1 MKKTATLS
9 KHVIEKIVNAEHYDP
24 FQVLGMHPSGADGLV
39 VRTFR
44 PAAKAVWLL
53 PAGQDSER
61 MPMRCIHRD
70 GLFEL
75 QMKGYTEFF
84 AYRLNVSYPGGV
96 EITLDDP
103 YAFPPVLSDFDLH
116 LFTEGNHHTLYERMG
131 AHRISLRGVDGF
143 LFAVWAPNAVRV
155 SVVGNFNGW
164 DGRCHPMRARG
175 ASGVWE
181 LFIPGIYSGELYKYE
196 ILSAGGSLHVKADPY
211 AQCSEARPKTASIAY
226 APGPYAWGDGEWI
239 AMREARNQLEQP
251 ISIYEVHLGSWK
263 FSEPD
268 AGHSLGYRGLA
279 DELITYVKNMGYT
292 HIEFM
297 PLATYPYDPSW
308 GYQVTGYYSPT
319 ARYGSPEDL
328 KYLIDQC
335 HCNNIGVILDWVPA
349 HFPTD
354 AHGLALFDGSCLYE
368 HADPRQGLQPDW
380 GTLVFNY
387 GRNEVRNFLT
397 ANALFWFEK
406 YHIDGLRVDAVA
418 SMLYL
423 DYSREDGDW
432 VPNRHGGRENLEAI
446 DFIKRLNE
454 IVYSS
459 YPGIL
464 MIAEESTAWPAVSRP
479 TSLGG
484 LGFGL
489 KWNMGW
495 MHDMLSYMAKDPVH
509 RKYHHNMLTFA
520 LMYSFYENFVLPF
533 SHDEVVHGKSSLLGR
548 MPGDDW
554 QKFANLRVLL
564 GYMFAHPGKKL
575 LFMGIDIG
583 QWAEWDYSGGLSW
596 DLLAYEPHR
605 TLNDYVRALNCLYTR
620 EPALYELD
628 FEHAGFEWIDFND
641 TDTSIVS
648 FIRRAKARDDLLVFV
663 CNFTPVPRSQYR
675 IGVPYAAFYRE
686 VLNSDSELYG
696 GSNMGNLGGVQSEQS
711 ACHGRDHSITIT
723 VPPLCCLVFK
733 PE

>member
-1 MKKTATLS
+1 MRSALAQQ
-9 KHVIEKIVNAEHYDP
+9 VIKKIVNAEHHDP
-24 FQVLGMHPSGADGLV
+24 FQVLGMHPCGGDGLV
-39 VRTFR
+39 VRAFR
-44 PAAKAVWLL
+44 PNAEAMWLIGSGDGRE
-53 PAGQDSER
+53 PV
-61 MPMRCIHRD
+61 PMDRLHRA
-70 GLFEL
+70 GLFEARFP
-75 QMKGYTEFF
+75 GSTDFF
-84 AYRLNVSYPGGV
+84 SYRLRVLYPGGV
-96 EITLDDP
+96 DVTFDDP
-103 YAFPPVLSDFDLH
+103 YAFLPVLSDFDLH
-116 LFTEGNHHTLYERMG
+116 LFSEGNHHTIYEKMG
-131 AHRISLRGVDGF
+131 AHTMEVRGIDGF
-143 LFAVWAPNAVRV
+143 LFAVWAPSAVRV
-155 SVVGNFNGW
+155 SVVGTFNNW
-164 DGRCHPMRARG
+164 DGRVHPMRARG

-181 LFIPGIYSGELYKYE
+181 LFVPGIASGELYKYE
-196 ILSAGGSLHVKADPY
+196 IRSAGGLIHTKADPY
-211 AQCSEARPKTASIAY
+211 AQCSELRPKTASITY
-226 APGPYAWGDGEWI
+226 APEQYAWGDGDWL
-239 AMREARNQLEQP
+239 AMRAERNQLEQP

-263 FSEPD
+263 HIEADVSR
-268 AGHSLGYRGLA
+268 GSGYRSLA

-297 PLATYPYDPSW
+297 PLATHPYDPSW

-335 HCNNIGVILDWVPA
+335 HRNNIGVILDWVPA

-368 HADPRQGLQPDW
+368 HADPRQGLHPDW

-406 YHIDGLRVDAVA
+406 YHIDGLRVDSVA

-423 DYSREDGDW
+423 DYSREQGDW
-432 VPNRHGGRENLEAI
+432 IPNRHGGRENLEAI

-454 IVYSS
+454 IVYG
-459 YPGIL
+459 YHPGIL

-533 SHDEVVHGKSSLLGR
+533 SHDEVVHGKGSLLGR

-554 QKFANLRVLL
+554 RKFANLRTLL

-583 QWAEWDYSGGLSW
+583 QWSEWDYSTGLSW
-596 DLLAYEPHR
+596 DLLAYVPHRKLNEYVR
-605 TLNDYVRALNCLYTR
+605 TLNSLYTS

-641 TDTSIVS
+641 ADTSIVS
-648 FIRRAKARDDLLVFV
+648 FIRRARVRDDLLVFV
-663 CNFTPVPRSQYR
+663 CNFTPVPRDQYC
-675 IGVPYAAFYRE
+675 IGVPHASFYRE
-686 VLNSDSELYG
+686 ILNSDSGLYG

-723 VPPLCCLVFK
+723 VPPLSCLVFK

>member
-1 MKKTATLS
+1 M
-9 KHVIEKIVNAEHYDP
+9 
-24 FQVLGMHPSGADGLV
+24 
-39 VRTFR
+39 
-44 PAAKAVWLL
+44 
-53 PAGQDSER
+53 
-61 MPMRCIHRD
+61 
-70 GLFEL
+70 
-75 QMKGYTEFF
+75 
-84 AYRLNVSYPGGV
+84 
-96 EITLDDP
+96 
-103 YAFPPVLSDFDLH
+103 
-116 LFTEGNHHTLYERMG
+116 
-131 AHRISLRGVDGF
+131 
-143 LFAVWAPNAVRV
+143 
-155 SVVGNFNGW
+155 
-164 DGRCHPMRARG
+164 
-175 ASGVWE
+175 
-181 LFIPGIYSGELYKYE
+181 
-196 ILSAGGSLHVKADPY
+196 
-211 AQCSEARPKTASIAY
+211 
-226 APGPYAWGDGEWI
+226 
-239 AMREARNQLEQP
+239 
-251 ISIYEVHLGSWK
+251 
-263 FSEPD
+263 
-268 AGHSLGYRGLA
+268 A
-279 DELITYVKNMGYT
+279 DELIAYVKNMGYT

-297 PLATYPYDPSW
+297 PLATHPYDPSW

-335 HCNNIGVILDWVPA
+335 HRNNIGVILDWVPA

-368 HADPRQGLQPDW
+368 HADPRQGMHPDW

-397 ANALFWFEK
+397 ANALFWFEQ
-406 YHIDGLRVDAVA
+406 YHVDGLRVDAVA

-423 DYSREDGDW
+423 DYSREHGDW
-432 VPNRHGGRENLEAI
+432 IPNRHGGRENLEAI

-454 IVYSS
+454 IVYG
-459 YPGIL
+459 YHPGIL

-533 SHDEVVHGKSSLLGR
+533 SHDEVVHGKGSLLGR

-554 QKFANLRVLL
+554 RKFANVRVLL
-564 GYMFAHPGKKL
+564 GYMFTHPGKKL

-583 QWAEWDYSGGLSW
+583 QWAEWDHSSSLPW
-596 DLLAYEPHR
+596 DLLAYDPHRKLNEYVR
-605 TLNDYVRALNCLYTR
+605 TLNGLYTG

-641 TDTSIVS
+641 ADTSIVS
-648 FIRRAKARDDLLVFV
+648 FIRRAKARDNLFVVV
-663 CNFTPVPRSQYR
+663 CNFTPVPREQYR
-675 IGVPYAAFYRE
+675 IGVPAAGFYRE

-711 ACHGRDHSITIT
+711 ACHGREHSITIT
-723 VPPLCCLVFK
+723 VPPLSCLMFK